1 MNLLVVRSWTRS
13 SEATTASVRHEPWI
27 WQPRGGSRRVEA
39 LLLIHW
45 VVKTAGLLALLL
57 ALGGAFVTPRAA
69 PQTTP
74 PAAPATVTGATI
86 NPKAARV
93 EICVDPFG
101 EDTNA
106 GTPGSPLKTIR
117 AAVRRAITNQDNGQ
131 SVKIRIAGG
140 VYRES
145 LNLDARLPVKGKA
158 VIIIEPAD
166 KERVTLTGADEFKT
180 DWLFGAENIYRSLLP
195 CGLEPLGDGDV
206 TMGRAVIYVNDTP
219 YWLVSERAKLRPYHA
234 YIEPVTQHLYLHPP
248 AGFTP
253 RQMAEARIEIVRR
266 TFLLRIARPNV
277 MVRGMR
283 FIRSSLL
290 GGIVSGTDILLEDSD
305 FVQNASTGLLVEDS
319 EAVTL
324 RGLRISRNA
333 SAGLFVRRTR
343 NLAARNLEVTEND
356 DGNPEAE
363 RAGIILTRVRDATF
377 AKSRI
382 LHNRAHGLRIE
393 DETGGIT
400 LSECRITNNLRSGIT
415 GELAGPL
422 TITGTRISHNTRGLE
437 VIGGSVALSGCTIAS
452 NTDAQVR
459 IMMGAGPTTWE
470 TTTLASENGVPLVMA
485 APQDEATWKA
495 FLAAFHGEKNHYLR
509 AAPGEKRPDDF
520 SPASAEEW
528 SRLTEGRDKS
538 PTLGEAAQEF
548 RGALTLSEDK
558 ETVIARFEG
567 AKSPIVRIGFYDRNR
582 YLWGEATKS
591 PYVLPL
597 SSLPSGEHVLTAWAT
612 DKEGEIYSS
621 SPLTVTVP

>member
-1 MNLLVVRSWTRS
+1 VKPAELLV
-13 SEATTASVRHEPWI
+13 
-27 WQPRGGSRRVEA
+27 
-39 LLLIHW
+39 LLL
-45 VVKTAGLLALLL
+45 G
-57 ALGGAFVTPRAA
+57 LGGAFVTPQTA
-69 PQTTP
+69 PQTAP
-74 PAAPATVTGATI
+74 PAPITVTGATI
-86 NPKAARV
+86 DPKAAKV
-93 EICVDPFG
+93 EIYVDPFG

-117 AAVRRAITNQDNGQ
+117 AAVRRAFANQDNGQ
-131 SVKIRIAGG
+131 SVRIRLAGG

-145 LNLDARLPVKGKA
+145 LILDSRTPVKGSA
-158 VIIIEPAD
+158 IISIEPAD

-180 DWLFGAENIYRSLLP
+180 DWLFNEKNLYRSEKP
-195 CGLEPLGDGDV
+195 CGLEPLGAGDV
-206 TMGRAVIYVNDTP
+206 TMGRAVVYVNDNP
-219 YWLVSERAKLRPYHA
+219 YWLVSEREKLAPYRA
-234 YIEPVTQHLYLHPP
+234 YIEPVTQHLYLQMP

-253 RQMAEARIEIVRR
+253 RQMAEARVEIVRR
-266 TFLLRIARPNV
+266 SFLLRIARPNIA
-277 MVRGMR
+277 VRGVR
-283 FIRSSLL
+283 FTRSSLL
-290 GGIVSGTDILLEDSD
+290 GGIVSGKNILLEDSE
-305 FVQNASTGLLVEDS
+305 FVQNASTGLLIEDS

-333 SAGLFVRRTR
+333 SAGLYMRRTK
-343 NLAARNLEVTEND
+343 NLAAQNLEVTEND

-363 RAGIILTRVRDATF
+363 RAGVILTDVRNATF
-377 AKSRI
+377 AKTRI

-393 DETGGIT
+393 DETGSIT
-400 LSECRITNNLRSGIT
+400 LSDCRITNNLRSGIT

-437 VIGGSVALSGCTIAS
+437 IIGGSVALSGCTIAS

-459 IMMGAGPTTWE
+459 IMMGIGPTTWE
-470 TTTLASENGVPLVMA
+470 ATTLASENGVPLLMA
-485 APQDEATWKA
+485 DPQDEALWKA
-495 FLAAFHGEKNHYLR
+495 FLAAFHGEKNRYLR
-509 AAPGEKRPDDF
+509 AAFGEKRPDDF

-538 PTLGEAAQEF
+538 PTLGEALQEF

-558 ETVIARFEG
+558 ETVTARFEG
-567 AKSPIVRIGFYDRNR
+567 AKSPIVRVGFYDGNR

-597 SSLPSGEHVLTAWAT
+597 SSLPSGEHILTAWAT

-621 SPLTVTVP
+621 LPLTVTVP